1 MIKNYSSIYNLL
13 FEIYE
18 CIYYNLLNKII
29 KLNQIKNFN

>member
-1 MIKNYSSIYNLL
+1 MIKNYNSIYNLL
-13 FEIYE
+13 FEIYV

>member
-13 FEIYE
+13 FKIYV